1 MDWKT
6 PIAMAATYA
15 VVIHTLNPKSSKASR
30 VEAKNKGIKDVSK
43 KSGPLM
49 TAFVF
54 LHNLSL
60 AIYSGVTFV
69 NMAIALHKSVHRDL
83 PFSDIVS
90 TTTSDQIFDLV
101 RRGLLIWF
109 LSSSVIRT
117 ISFGTMLSD
126 TGVIFSIS
134 PSTMR

>member
-6 PIAMAATYA
+6 PIALATTYA
-15 VVIHTLNPKSSKASR
+15 IVIHTLNPKTSKASR

-49 TAFVF
+49 TVFVF

-69 NMAIALHKSVHRDL
+69 NMAIALHKTVHRDL
-83 PFSDIVS
+83 PFRDIVS
-90 TTTSDQIFDLV
+90 TSLNRSAFLWKRRVIDSGITVLLV
-101 RRGLLIWF
+101 L
-109 LSSSVIRT
+109 
-117 ISFGTMLSD
+117 
-126 TGVIFSIS
+126 
-134 PSTMR
+134 